1 MALNIIIEG
10 QANLGVTTGIP
21 ASINVEMGVPGASA
35 TVNVGTTTTGNP
47 GTNAAVT
54 NSGTES
60 AAIFNFTI
68 PRGDKGEQGNAGTPG
83 TPGTPGTAATINVGT
98 TTTGSAGSSASVTNS
113 GSTSAA
119 VFNFTIPRGDT
130 GQAGSPG
137 QGVAT
142 GGTVGQVLA
151 KVDSSNYST
160 QWVNQSVAWGNITG
174 GIASQTDLNDALVD
188 KLSLSGG
195 IMSGAIVF
203 DPIGGQNINR
213 GTFDS
218 GRGGYNGI
226 SLNCA
231 VGVELNW
238 QAGFL
243 KAVNSGGFNVP
254 VNFDSN
260 IALSDDVFG
269 SGNSKTISANAI
281 DNESYSG
288 FILANGGD
296 ASGAFL
302 KVNFGNTGEGYENQ
316 AILTQSSLTFKEAIV
331 GTTFASYGQGGITF
345 SDGSTQGTAALPLTG
360 GNLNG
365 NLYIEYND
373 VSLELTPNGLSC
385 GGDTAGWILNGDN
398 GLGFTDYEYTR
409 YKGDKIIFNDQT
421 EQTTAFPGY
430 TGTTSDYIDGTGQN
444 IVFPPVGDR
453 YTTTSTTS
461 LTISNG
467 TKTLT
472 IGTGLSYTS
481 QQEINI
487 AYDASHH
494 MHATVTSYNPTTGV
508 MVADVHKKTGS
519 GTYASWTVNL
529 SGAAGGSYLA
539 IENNLSELTDTAS
552 TARTNLGL
560 GTMATAT
567 ATDYLSKAGNLSGL
581 ASTATS
587 RSNLGLGAVAT
598 DAYATTAQAQAGT
611 STTTVINPS
620 TLLDSKYFQGG
631 VVMNTILWSTATS
644 GTGASAGQQNGNGRL
659 NTAPT
664 TATGY
669 SVASAPIVSPSRGL
683 GYTGGYDFSKRIIF
697 GARIARNVASPD
709 ANSVWRLSIGKNQVT
724 ATIGD
729 LTVRGLMIKV
739 AGSGALQLLVHNGTA
754 LTTITSSFTPS
765 NTSAYDVNIVSD
777 GAGNVTL
784 YVNGSSVATSTGGP
798 TTSGGGSQNG
808 LHFECENIA
817 IISASPQNICI
828 SNTFVQVNV

>member
-83 TPGTPGTAATINVGT
+83 SPGAAATINVGT

-130 GQAGSPG
+130 GQAGLPG

-254 VNFDSN
+254 VNFDSS
-260 IALSDDVFG
+260 IALSEGEFG
-269 SGNSKTISANAI
+269 AAGWKTISGGERT
-281 DNESYSG
+281 DESHSG
-288 FILANGGD
+288 FTLNSGSVG
-296 ASGAFL
+296 SGANL
-302 KVNFGNTGEGYENQ
+302 VINFGNDGENYENQ
-316 AILTQSSLTFKEAIV
+316 AILTQNSLTFKEAI
-331 GTTFASYGQGGITF
+331 GNTTFASYGQGGITF
-345 SDGSTQGTAALPLTG
+345 GDGSTQGTAALPLTG
-360 GNLNG
+360 GN
-365 NLYIEYND
+365 
-373 VSLELTPNGLSC
+373 VSGIVTIGTNPDEIKIVLE
-385 GGDTAGWILNGDN
+385 AGN
-398 GLGFTDYEYTR
+398 GLGVYNSDETIRVYISENSISFPD
-409 YKGDKIIFNDQT
+409 NSL
-421 EQTTAFPGY
+421 QTTAFPGY

-508 MVADVHKKTGS
+508 MVANVHQKTGS
-519 GTYASWTVNL
+519 GTYALWSVNL

-539 IENNLSELTDTAS
+539 IANNLSELTDTAS

-567 ATDYLSKAGNLSGL
+567 ATDYLAKAGNLSGL

-644 GTGASAGQQNGNGRL
+644 GTGAFAGQQNGNGRL

-664 TATGY
+664 ITTGY
-669 SVASAPIVSPSRGL
+669 SVATAPIVSPSRGL

-709 ANSVWRLSIGKNQVT
+709 ANSVWRLSIGKSQVT

-729 LTVRGLMIKV
+729 LTGRGLMIKV

-754 LTTITSSFTPS
+754 LTTTTSSFTPS
-765 NTSAYDVNIVSD
+765 NASAYDVNIVSD

-798 TTSGGGSQNG
+798 TTSGGGSLNG